1 MKKESLFAFVATIAV
16 MLAVSSCEKDV
27 TEIVIS
33 DDKQID
39 ELMEEQSLTS
49 FLTILDISGL
59 RSTVHAYG
67 NYALFAPTNEAV
79 DMYLQQV
86 NKASV
91 TALTHEE
98 AANIVKY
105 HLLNISDKKDSLTTK
120 DFVDG
125 RMSYPNFAGTYLTT
139 KQEGEDI
146 RINRQAYIESPR
158 DIKASNGYLHII
170 DQVLTP
176 PDTLTESLTA
186 RVRALPE
193 TFSLFKEAFERSG
206 LADLLATNKK
216 GDWKTLFIQ
225 DNEAFATEGINTLND
240 LVTVLR
246 ANTPAI
252 EDEDSLL
259 RNFIGYH
266 AVPRLV
272 YVADLLAAS
281 SLETLVKN
289 QVLTF
294 SREFA
299 ATETRILLNELKLG
313 QTTEAGIPLDRSSVY
328 TDWTCSNGVIH
339 KLNGNIQIKIRS
351 AYRIYWDIAE
361 QPEIMALRNFRK
373 PGCAADYN
381 PGDLSEIT
389 WEYKSGTPVAQ
400 QQIHYYCGTV
410 PQTIA
415 AFDEKSQYIYG
426 DYLRLNLDLGA
437 IRWMEMVTPVLIGS
451 ETGTTYKVWICYR
464 RELQCYVKN
473 QFQASWLR

>member
-1 MKKESLFAFVATIAV
+1 MKKESLFAFVATLAV

-98 AANIVKY
+98 AATIVKY

-186 RVRALPE
+186 RVRAYARNLP
-193 TFSLFKEAFERSG
+193 
-206 LADLLATNKK
+206 
-216 GDWKTLFIQ
+216 
-225 DNEAFATEGINTLND
+225 
-240 LVTVLR
+240 
-246 ANTPAI
+246 P
-252 EDEDSLL
+252 
-259 RNFIGYH
+259 
-266 AVPRLV
+266 
-272 YVADLLAAS
+272 
-281 SLETLVKN
+281 
-289 QVLTF
+289 
-294 SREFA
+294 
-299 ATETRILLNELKLG
+299 
-313 QTTEAGIPLDRSSVY
+313 
-328 TDWTCSNGVIH
+328 CS
-339 KLNGNIQIKIRS
+339 KRPLNGQ
-351 AYRIYWDIAE
+351 D
-361 QPEIMALRNFRK
+361 
-373 PGCAADYN
+373 G
-381 PGDLSEIT
+381 
-389 WEYKSGTPVAQ
+389 
-400 QQIHYYCGTV
+400 
-410 PQTIA
+410 
-415 AFDEKSQYIYG
+415 
-426 DYLRLNLDLGA
+426 
-437 IRWMEMVTPVLIGS
+437 
-451 ETGTTYKVWICYR
+451 
-464 RELQCYVKN
+464 
-473 QFQASWLR
+473 

>member
-146 RINRQAYIESPR
+146 RINLLVTDCTPDFSRLSIQ
-158 DIKASNGYLHII
+158 HII
-170 DQVLTP
+170 TKPGDVLAATIHTDIAWLDTVRRKMTIP
-176 PDTLTESLTA
+176 PEEVIHML
-186 RVRALPE
+186 E
-193 TFSLFKEAFERSG
+193 TFPG
-206 LADLLATNKK
+206 
-216 GDWKTLFIQ
+216 
-225 DNEAFATEGINTLND
+225 
-240 LVTVLR
+240 
-246 ANTPAI
+246 
-252 EDEDSLL
+252 
-259 RNFIGYH
+259 
-266 AVPRLV
+266 
-272 YVADLLAAS
+272 
-281 SLETLVKN
+281 
-289 QVLTF
+289 
-294 SREFA
+294 
-299 ATETRILLNELKLG
+299 
-313 QTTEAGIPLDRSSVY
+313 AG
-328 TDWTCSNGVIH
+328 
-339 KLNGNIQIKIRS
+339 K
-351 AYRIYWDIAE
+351 
-361 QPEIMALRNFRK
+361 
-373 PGCAADYN
+373 
-381 PGDLSEIT
+381 
-389 WEYKSGTPVAQ
+389 
-400 QQIHYYCGTV
+400 
-410 PQTIA
+410 
-415 AFDEKSQYIYG
+415 
-426 DYLRLNLDLGA
+426 
-437 IRWMEMVTPVLIGS
+437 
-451 ETGTTYKVWICYR
+451 GTTGKH
-464 RELQCYVKN
+464 
-473 QFQASWLR
+473 